1 MYPKPIDDDFKLMVN
16 EEAAALIYASRQGV
30 TFDFFSQILNY
41 LPIKFSEW
49 SKFLHLSDRTMQRYK
64 KEKKQFEALYAE
76 KILEIAL
83 LYQNGQEIFSSKEF
97 FDRWMNTENIALGG
111 GKPKSLLDSN
121 FGINLIKDELIRLEH
136 GVVS

>member
-1 MYPKPIDDDFKLMVN
+1 MYPKPTDDDFKLMVN
-16 EEAAALIYASRQGV
+16 EEAVALIYATRQGV

-83 LYQNGQEIFSSKEF
+83 LYQNGQDVFSSKEF

-121 FGINLIKDELIRLEH
+121 FGISLIKDELIRLEH